1 MAYTIYSILN
11 IFIYNYL
18 HIRFRRICR
27 FTVIE
32 FRSHSN
38 VTLYGASAVLSL
50 AGGASG
56 SGSEEAAADA
66 SITAGGK

>member
-1 MAYTIYSILN
+1 M
-11 IFIYNYL
+11 
-18 HIRFRRICR
+18 
-27 FTVIE
+27 IE

>member
-18 HIRFRRICR
+18 HIRFRGNLQIYCDRLQVSFPC
-27 FTVIE
+27 F
-32 FRSHSN
+32 S
-38 VTLYGASAVLSL
+38 YGASAVLSF

-66 SITAGGK
+66 SMTAGGK